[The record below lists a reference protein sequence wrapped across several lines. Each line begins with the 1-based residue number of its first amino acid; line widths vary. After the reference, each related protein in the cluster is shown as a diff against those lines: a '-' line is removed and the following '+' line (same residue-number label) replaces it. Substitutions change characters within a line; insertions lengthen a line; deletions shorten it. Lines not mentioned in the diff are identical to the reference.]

1 MRLAV
6 LILVFI
12 SLFSFALS
20 ADGELVRYYDTT
32 IDSHACDANSVTCA
46 YVNTIVIDS
55 TYLENCASGFR
66 ILGLS
71 DATNAHAETYSTNN
85 YSTNICMKTDII
97 SAGTC
102 YYSAACNAN
111 DDCLFG
117 LSSQTNAHLSK
128 CNVFGASEVKFC
140 CKKGI
145 MINPPWIPTVPTTGC
160 NLFFLDAKDIKYDSN
175 TNVSFACRNPEDVNI
190 YLFTEKGDLLLGA
203 DTNLALRNIPCS
215 AVGVNFTTV
224 LPLPQTGSNIFMLR
238 VVSKECAKDVFFKAT
253 KTDSNASFI
262 PDANPIIAILV
273 CFMVV
278 AMIFSSRKV
287 NK

>member
-1 MRLAV
+1 MRLAGLLV
-6 LILVFI
+6 VFI
-12 SLFSFALS
+12 FFFSFALS
-20 ADGELVRYYDTT
+20 ASSELVRYSDVT
-32 IDSHACDANSVTCA
+32 IDSHACDVNSVKCA
-46 YVNTIVIDS
+46 YVNSILVDS
-55 TYLENCASGFR
+55 SYLSNCSSGFR

-71 DATNAHAETYSTNN
+71 DATNAHAETYLTNN
-85 YSTNICMKTDII
+85 YSTSICMKTDII

-102 YYSAACNAN
+102 YYSSTCNGA

-128 CNVFGASEVKFC
+128 CNVFGVSEVKFC
-140 CKKGI
+140 CKKGVVP
-145 MINPPWIPTVPTTGC
+145 NPVVIPSIPTSGC
-160 NLFFLDAKDIKYDSN
+160 NLFFLDAKDIKYGSN
-175 TNVSFACRNPEDVNI
+175 TSVSFACRNPEDVNI

-203 DTNLALRNIPCS
+203 DTNSALRNIPCS
-215 AVGVNFTTV
+215 ASGVNFAIV

-253 KTDSNASFI
+253 KENTSTTI
-262 PDANPIIAILV
+262 PDANPIIAVLV

-278 AMIFSSRKV
+278 AMIFTSRKV